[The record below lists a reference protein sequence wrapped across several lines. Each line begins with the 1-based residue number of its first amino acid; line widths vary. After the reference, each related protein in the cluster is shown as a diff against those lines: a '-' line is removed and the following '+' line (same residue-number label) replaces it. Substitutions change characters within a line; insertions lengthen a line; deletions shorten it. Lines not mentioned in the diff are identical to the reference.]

1 MDRMRIHGGRS
12 LKGSVKTSGA
22 KNSALKLL
30 FASLLAEGRHTF
42 HNVPELKDVES
53 SAELLGSL
61 NCKVQ
66 RKGKTIIVDVKAPDS
81 FEAHYD
87 LVRKMRASILCLGPL
102 LAKYG
107 QAQVSLPGGCA
118 IGSRPINLH
127 LEGMKAMGAEI
138 DLRSGYVH
146 ASVPTPSKRL
156 KGTNILFEFATVG
169 GTENIMMAATLAEG
183 VTVIENAAKEPEIVD
198 LANYLKKMGAKID
211 GAGTSIIR
219 IEGVEKLTPAEH
231 TVIPDRIE
239 AGTLLIAAAIAGGDV
254 TVQDCVPEHLEALI
268 FKLREAGFQI
278 ETAPTSM
285 RIRSTG
291 GSKCVDVTTAPHPGF
306 PTDLQAQFM
315 ALMCVSEGVS
325 VITETVFENRF
336 MHVTELHRLGADIT
350 PKSRVAVVR
359 GKPGGLEGAPVMAT
373 DLRASASLVLAG
385 LAARGETV
393 VSRIYHLD
401 RGYEHLETK
410 LQSLGAA
417 IERFSDSESSEPA
430 AE

>member
-1 MDRMRIHGGRS
+1 MDKMKVIGGRA
-12 LKGSVKTSGA
+12 LRGTVRTSGA

-30 FASLLAEGRHTF
+30 FASLLADGKHTF
-42 HNVPELKDVES
+42 HNVPKLMDVDS
-53 SAELLGSL
+53 SANLLESL
-61 NCKVQ
+61 GAKVV
-66 RKGKTIIVDVKAPDS
+66 RNGHTVTVETRPPAS

-127 LEGMKAMGAEI
+127 LDGMKAMGAEI
-138 DLRSGYVH
+138 ELRGGYVH
-146 ASVPTPSKRL
+146 ASTKRL
-156 KGTNILFEFATVG
+156 KGANILFEFATVG

-198 LANYLKKMGAKID
+198 LADYLNKMGAKIS
-211 GAGTSIIR
+211 GAGTSVIR
-219 IEGVEKLTPAEH
+219 IEGVERLLASEH

-239 AGTLLIAAAIAGGDV
+239 VGTLMIAGAITGGNVLV
-254 TVQDCVPEHLEALI
+254 TDCVPEHLEALLL
-268 FKLREAGFQI
+268 KLREAGYGI
-278 ETAPTSM
+278 ETSSNSV

-291 GSKCVDVTTAPHPGF
+291 GARCVDVTTAPHPGF

-336 MHVTELHRLGADIT
+336 MHVTELLRLGADVT

-359 GKPGGLEGAPVMAT
+359 GRPGGLEGAPVMAT

-401 RGYEHLETK
+401 RGYENLEQK
-410 LQSLGAA
+410 LSSLGAS
-417 IERFSDSESSEPA
+417 IERIVSDASDDASETP
-430 AE
+430 